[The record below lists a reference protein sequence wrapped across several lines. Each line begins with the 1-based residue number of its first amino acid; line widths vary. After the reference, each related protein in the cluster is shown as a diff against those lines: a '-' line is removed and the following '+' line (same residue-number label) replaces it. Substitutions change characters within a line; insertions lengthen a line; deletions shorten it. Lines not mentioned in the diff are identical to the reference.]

1 MPLEDDLCDIIK
13 KARVGI
19 GSSIQEIAKASG
31 LTEAEIAGLERGKQ
45 PCDRAQLRKL
55 AESLELRPEPLARI
69 AIERWEPH
77 PQTSPAWV
85 DTIYGSVGGYGVQGY
100 LLRDG
105 AEAIAVDTGYNAKAM
120 IAALDRQR
128 LRLVA
133 ICLTHGHADHAEG
146 INELLAYREVPV
158 YLGEAD
164 RDLLDWRPPSR
175 LLSSPGDRQPI
186 RVGCREVRAL
196 LTPGH
201 TPGGT
206 CYLVDDAEQPLCF
219 VGDTLFAGSI
229 GRSNPR
235 SLYRAHL
242 GSVRTKLLTFPSYYR
257 LYPGHGPMTTVGE
270 ELAHNPFGSPR

>member
-13 KARVGI
+13 KARVGL
-19 GSSIQEIAKASG
+19 GSSIQDVAKASG
-31 LTEAEIAGLERGKQ
+31 LTATEIAGLERGEQ

-55 AESLELRPEPLARI
+55 AGSLELRFEPLAHI
-69 AIERWEPH
+69 AIEKWEPR
-77 PQTSPAWV
+77 PQPSPPWV

-105 AEAIAVDTGYNAKAM
+105 GEAIAVDTGYNAEAM

-146 INELLAYREVPV
+146 IKELLAYREVPV

-186 RVGCREVRAL
+186 RVGRREVRPL

-201 TPGGT
+201 TPGGI
-206 CYLVDDAEQPLCF
+206 CYLVDDADTPLCF

-229 GRSNPR
+229 GRSNPS
-235 SLYRAHL
+235 SLYRMHL
-242 GSVRTKLLTFPSYYR
+242 ESVRSKLLTLASHYR

-270 ELAHNPFGSPR
+270 ELARNPFGSPR